1 MSIKGYT
8 IDCNY
13 IIRVKD
19 YMLPCPRLKR
29 PKLKI
34 PIFTVEIGVLE

>member
-1 MSIKGYT
+1 MLKITEAGGYT

-19 YMLPCPRLKR
+19 HMN
-29 PKLKI
+29 I
-34 PIFTVEIGVLE
+34 DSFPIILVESGEDP

>member
-1 MSIKGYT
+1 MLKITEAGGYT

-19 YMLPCPRLKR
+19 YMKSN
-29 PKLKI
+29 I
-34 PIFTVEIGVLE
+34 PIIHVESGEDP